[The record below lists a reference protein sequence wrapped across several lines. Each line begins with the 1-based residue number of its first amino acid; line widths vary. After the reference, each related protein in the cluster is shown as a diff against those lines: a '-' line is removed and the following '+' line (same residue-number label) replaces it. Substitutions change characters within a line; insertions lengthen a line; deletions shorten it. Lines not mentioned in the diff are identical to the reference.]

1 MNLKTKVIFFL
12 VFALSQNFIHSQES
26 SKDSSGIKGYGVAV
40 APSSMRFRVKPGS
53 VEKKYLTVTN
63 DTYKSYKFS
72 LSFADIEMGRN
83 GKVGQL
89 PVGQIAEFG
98 LSRWISA
105 SPNFIELAPGE
116 KKKIEI
122 TLDVPDEEKSIRAG
136 WCIGMLDEANERK
149 KIVGNPDEK
158 GFSMG
163 VVPTFGFGI
172 YFYQNPPSLDVSD
185 VEIRDFSFSYDEE
198 SKYVH
203 LLVKNIG
210 KGISRSKAYI
220 ELNDLKTGYY
230 EKMDLK
236 VFNILPGREREFDF
250 KLPGDLPKGHYSI
263 MGVLDFGSEE
273 EIKAASKEIIIK

>member
-1 MNLKTKVIFFL
+1 MNLTTKVIFFL
-12 VFALSQNFIHSQES
+12 VLVLSQNFIYSQGA
-26 SKDSSGIKGYGVAV
+26 SKDSSRIKGYGVAV
-40 APSSMRFRVKPGS
+40 APSSMRFRVNPGS

-63 DTYKSYKFS
+63 DTYKPYKFS
-72 LSFADIEMGRN
+72 LSFADIEMERN

-89 PVGQIAEFG
+89 PVGEIAEYG

-105 SPNFIELAPGE
+105 SPNFIDLEPGE

-122 TLDVPDEEKSIRAG
+122 TLDVPDEEKSYRAG
-136 WCIGMLDEANERK
+136 WCLGMLDEVKERK
-149 KIVGNPDEK
+149 GIVGNPDEK

-172 YFYQNPPSLDVSD
+172 YFYQNPPGLDISD

-220 ELNDLKTGYY
+220 EINELKTGYY

-273 EIKAASKEIIIK
+273 EIKAASKEIIIQ